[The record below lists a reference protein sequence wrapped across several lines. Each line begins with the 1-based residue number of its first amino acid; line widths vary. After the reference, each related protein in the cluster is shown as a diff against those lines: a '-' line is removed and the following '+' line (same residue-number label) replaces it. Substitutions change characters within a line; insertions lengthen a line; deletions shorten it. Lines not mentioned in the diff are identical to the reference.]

1 MNTVQIRVV
10 FDRKK
15 QATKT
20 RTGLVQLE
28 CRMDGERKFI
38 STGIKLLANQ
48 FRDGRA
54 YNHIDADNI
63 NMRINERIKEINL
76 YIDTFNRSRIKFKLK
91 MLDNINGTYYQ
102 NTFLSFFEQRIKER
116 PIKEST
122 KAQHRKVLNFLNRYG
137 KIVEFTDLTLPN
149 IKKMDEYLHTVTT
162 PDGRKLLQPSIHVYH
177 KVLKHY
183 INESIEMEII
193 NDNPYSRFKSSQGQ
207 SRPREVLTLEELEL
221 IKNYKTRNL
230 FLEKIRSLFI
240 VQCYTG
246 LAYADLMAVDWTQ
259 AEEVNGQYIIRHNAR
274 QKTGTHFTI
283 FILPPVLK
291 ILKKYHWHLP
301 KLAYDVYNRNLKM
314 FAVAVGIKK
323 TVTTHIGRHTFA
335 TTSALGSGVPMEVV
349 SKMLGHTDI
358 KTTQIYA
365 KIMPTQVI
373 DGFKKIEDAI

>member
-48 FRDGRA
+48 FRDGRV

-149 IKKMDEYLHTVTT
+149 IKKMDEHLHTVTT

-183 INESIEMEII
+183 INEAIEMEII
-193 NDNPYSRFKSSQGQ
+193 NDNP
-207 SRPREVLTLEELEL
+207 
-221 IKNYKTRNL
+221 
-230 FLEKIRSLFI
+230 
-240 VQCYTG
+240 
-246 LAYADLMAVDWTQ
+246 
-259 AEEVNGQYIIRHNAR
+259 
-274 QKTGTHFTI
+274 
-283 FILPPVLK
+283 
-291 ILKKYHWHLP
+291 
-301 KLAYDVYNRNLKM
+301 
-314 FAVAVGIKK
+314 
-323 TVTTHIGRHTFA
+323 
-335 TTSALGSGVPMEVV
+335 
-349 SKMLGHTDI
+349 
-358 KTTQIYA
+358 
-365 KIMPTQVI
+365 
-373 DGFKKIEDAI
+373 